1 MDTVYLSQAVFIYLY
16 IFKSKYIYIY
26 IFTRYSPCTVASFH
40 EFKFDSSVKKRKKE
54 EDKITQN
61 LDSFLI
67 HYTFLVSLETKLG
80 T

>member
-26 IFTRYSPCTVASFH
+26 LQDTVASFH

>member
-16 IFKSKYIYIY
+16 IFKSKY

-40 EFKFDSSVKKRKKE
+40 EFKFDSSVKKKKKKE

-61 LDSFLI
+61 LDYFLI

>member
-16 IFKSKYIYIY
+16 IFKSKYI
-26 IFTRYSPCTVASFH
+26 FTRYLPCTVASFH
-40 EFKFDSSVKKRKKE
+40 EFKFDSSVKKKKRE

-61 LDSFLI
+61 LCYFLI